1 MKPIIREIAVMLDLT
16 TNARLKIVTYLF
28 ETLSANGNIL
38 KITIRELSEVL
49 DVCTNTVTLT
59 LKRLEREEIIKRR
72 TGTIML
78 HSDVLN
84 KWNAGR
90 NHEETNQCGVNIN
103 IQMAQQRYESD
114 PHVTQKKPYETR
126 EEQRETAFA
135 ALVQQKN
142 HDAMNKYKSELS
154 DREIAVFQREK
165 ACDLKEAFLNEKE
178 KTLRQWEKRLDALLG
193 LENTEVHNPARM
205 F

>member
-1 MKPIIREIAVMLDLT
+1 MKSIIKEIAVMLDLT

-28 ETLSANGNIL
+28 ETLSTNGNIL

-59 LKRLEREEIIKRR
+59 LKRLEQEDIIMRR

-78 HSDVLN
+78 HSDILY
-84 KWNAGR
+84 KWNTDR
-90 NHEETNQCGVNIN
+90 NHNGSDECGVNIN
-103 IQMAQQRYESD
+103 IEMNQNRYGNSFHLKQEN
-114 PHVTQKKPYETR
+114 QYETR
-126 EEQRETAFA
+126 EERREKAFA
-135 ALVQQKN
+135 ALTQQKN
-142 HDAMNKYKSELS
+142 AETLKRSNSELS
-154 DREIAVFQREK
+154 EREKAVWQREK
-165 ACDLKEAFLNEKE
+165 ACDLREASLSEKE

-193 LENTEVHNPARM
+193 LENTEEYNAPRM